1 MNEKEFITDTI
12 NLVRQI
18 ETRFLELGARLYTIK
33 EKEMW
38 KDNYESFQDFLID
51 AKINPGNASI
61 LVSIHR
67 KYIVEGGQEQEKLA
81 GIGYSTLYE
90 AIPLIEK
97 RGVTEVV
104 EMARTLTRTEIKD
117 EVRESKHGECAHEP
131 ITICGKCKKRIYDG
145 ETK

>member
-1 MNEKEFITDTI
+1 MNTPDFLQDTI
-12 NLVRQI
+12 NLVKSI

-33 EKEMW
+33 DKEMW

-61 LVSIHR
+61 LVSIH
-67 KYIVEGGQEQEKLA
+67 KNYAVEGGVPQEKLA

-117 EVRESKHGECAHEP
+117 EVRESKHGECTHEI
-131 ITICGKCKKRIYDG
+131 ITICGKCKKRVY
-145 ETK
+145 EAK